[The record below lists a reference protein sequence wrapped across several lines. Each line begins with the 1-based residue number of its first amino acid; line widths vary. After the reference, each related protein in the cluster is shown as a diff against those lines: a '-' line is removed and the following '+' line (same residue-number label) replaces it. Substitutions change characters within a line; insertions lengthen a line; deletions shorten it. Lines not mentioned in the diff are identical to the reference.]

1 MEQWGSAIVSLQDNM
16 NKLVDKVSNIM
27 ENIEHPK
34 PNDQTNMPTEETK
47 RNDKSAEENMRPSA
61 QNLNKSQTL
70 GDYLEDFK
78 KNITVYLDSVI
89 NQNQTIIEENHKL
102 RQNLDILVQN
112 TKTNRDFHGVSSP
125 QAQTNTS
132 YVNQSV
138 DQRELEKV
146 KIDQINLLQYY

>member
-34 PNDQTNMPTEETK
+34 PNDQTNMPTVPEETK
-47 RNDKSAEENMRPSA
+47 RDDKSEETMRPSA
-61 QNLNKSQTL
+61 HNLNKSQTL

-102 RQNLDILVQN
+102 RQNLDTLVQN
-112 TKTNRDFHGVSSP
+112 TKTNRDFHSVGSP
-125 QAQTNTS
+125 QAQANTS
-132 YVNQSV
+132 STHQGI

-146 KIDQINLLQYY
+146 EID

>member
-16 NKLVDKVSNIM
+16 NKLVEKVSNIM
-27 ENIEHPK
+27 DNIEHPK
-34 PNDQTNMPTEETK
+34 PTVTEETK
-47 RNDKSAEENMRPSA
+47 RDDKSEETMRPSA
-61 QNLNKSQTL
+61 HNLNKSQTL

-89 NQNQTIIEENHKL
+89 NQNQIIIEENHKL
-102 RQNLDILVQN
+102 RQNLDTLVQN

-132 YVNQSV
+132 YANQSI

-146 KIDQINLLQYY
+146 TIYD